1 MTSIRDLMTSP
12 VQCIDESQ
20 TLAQAARM
28 MADLDVGALPICGA
42 DGKLHG
48 MLTDRD
54 IVIKALA
61 RGKDPGSTTAGQLAN
76 GKPFYVDVDASI
88 DEALQIMSEHQ
99 VRRLPVISDHKLVG
113 MVSQCDVAR
122 NESKSRTGELVG
134 AISQP

>member
-1 MTSIRDLMTSP
+1 MTSVRDLMTSP
-12 VQCIDESQ
+12 VQCIDEAQ
-20 TLAQAARM
+20 TLSQAARL
-28 MADLDVGALPICGA
+28 MAELNVGALPICGT

-54 IVIKALA
+54 IVVKALA
-61 RGKDPGSTTAGQLAN
+61 VGKNASVTTAGELAA
-76 GKPFYVDVDASI
+76 GRPFYIDADASV
-88 DEALQIMSEHQ
+88 DEALAVMAEHQ

-122 NESKSRTGELVG
+122 SEPRDRTGELVG

>member
-1 MTSIRDLMTSP
+1 MTSIRELMTSP
-12 VQCIDESQ
+12 VQCIDEAQ

-54 IVIKALA
+54 IVVKALA
-61 RGKDPGSTTAGQLAN
+61 VGKDANATTAGELAG
-76 GKPFYVDVDASI
+76 GKPFYVDADASI
-88 DEALQIMSEHQ
+88 DEALQIMADHQ
-99 VRRLPVISDHKLVG
+99 VRRLPVISNHKLVG
-113 MVSQCDVAR
+113 MLSQCDVAR
-122 NESKSRTGELVG
+122 NEPRDRTGELVG